1 MRWILKHAV
10 LNVTYFQA
18 KSRSQMIMSICIM
31 INLKIQQLFFL
42 VAEPLKALKTV
53 IAVATKFAFMFG
65 GK

>member
-1 MRWILKHAV
+1 MK
-10 LNVTYFQA
+10 
-18 KSRSQMIMSICIM
+18 MSIM

-53 IAVATKFAFMFG
+53 IAVATKFACMFA